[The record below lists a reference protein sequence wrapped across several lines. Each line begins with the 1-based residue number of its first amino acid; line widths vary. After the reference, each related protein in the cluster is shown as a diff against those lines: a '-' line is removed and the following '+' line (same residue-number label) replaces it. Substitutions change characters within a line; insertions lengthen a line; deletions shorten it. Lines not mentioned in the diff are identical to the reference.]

1 MSHTI
6 WVILYDTFRN
16 LDIYDLNFW
25 IPKTNPY
32 FSDQR
37 YPGYRSPNPNYDLQ
51 FFCVVLCFQEFLFTK
66 RQKVG
71 FPVVLWRFRLNCR
84 LLIGWL
90 IGRGI
95 LKLYRLVTVKKNF
108 DVDEKMVL
116 RFFLTSKK
124 WLLISLDTQKGW
136 KRTSYGMNIGGAT
149 RHDDESVRGVVN
161 RKIRMVQN
169 LKTLLH
175 QKMTSVK
182 MAWTRHTRPKMAK
195 NINHPT
201 SDLIKLNRQEDEQK
215 KT

>member
-1 MSHTI
+1 M
-6 WVILYDTFRN
+6 
-16 LDIYDLNFW
+16 
-25 IPKTNPY
+25 
-32 FSDQR
+32 
-37 YPGYRSPNPNYDLQ
+37 
-51 FFCVVLCFQEFLFTK
+51 VLCFQEFLFTK

-182 MAWTRHTRPKMAK
+182 MAWTRHTRPKWQKTSTTPPRIWLNWTAK
-195 NINHPT
+195 KMSRKKRNN
-201 SDLIKLNRQEDEQK
+201 DLFD
-215 KT
+215 

>member
-1 MSHTI
+1 MTHAV
-6 WVILYDTFRN
+6 WVIRYESFCTTHSVTWPSMTSIFGSPKPTLIFR
-16 LDIYDLNFW
+16 
-25 IPKTNPY
+25 T
-32 FSDQR
+32 
-37 YPGYRSPNPNYDLQ
+37 SPNPNYDLQ
-51 FFCVVLCFQEFLFTK
+51 FFYVVLCFQEFLFTK

-149 RHDDESVRGVVN
+149 RHDDESVRWCGKSKNPNGSESEDV
-161 RKIRMVQN
+161 
-169 LKTLLH
+169 T
-175 QKMTSVK
+175 T
-182 MAWTRHTRPKMAK
+182 PKNDQCK
-195 NINHPT
+195 NGMN
-201 SDLIKLNRQEDEQK
+201 
-215 KT
+215 